1 MRDTPKKP
9 PHGVIQFLDSQAAI
23 DGLLEDWL
31 PRLIESNEIL
41 TDALMR
47 IRDCY
52 LAGASLVSTDQA
64 LAEVKAALAR
74 AAMAEKGLRHES
86 REH

>member
-1 MRDTPKKP
+1 MRDTPKNP
-9 PHGVIQFLDSQAAI
+9 THGVIQFLDSQAAI

-41 TDALMR
+41 TGALVR
-47 IRDCY
+47 IRDYY

>member
-9 PHGVIQFLDSQAAI
+9 PHRVIKFLDSQAAI

-31 PRLIESNEIL
+31 PRLIESNEVL
-41 TDALMR
+41 THALVR
-47 IRDCY
+47 VRDYY
-52 LAGASLVSTDQA
+52 LPGALLVSTDQA

-74 AAMAEKGLRHES
+74 AAMAEKGLRPES
-86 REH
+86 QQH

>member
-1 MRDTPKKP
+1 MRDTPKKL
-9 PHGVIQFLDSQAAI
+9 PHGVIQFLDLQAAI

-31 PRLIESNEIL
+31 PHLIESNEIL
-41 TDALMR
+41 TGALVR
-47 IRDCY
+47 IRDYY

-74 AAMAEKGLRHES
+74 ADG
-86 REH
+86 

>member
-23 DGLLEDWL
+23 DSLLEDWL

-41 TDALMR
+41 TDALVR
-47 IRDCY
+47 IRDY

-64 LAEVKAALAR
+64 LAEVTAALAR
-74 AAMAEKGLRHES
+74 AAMAEKRLRHES
-86 REH
+86 QEH